1 MTTLSSRSPKVI
13 AIGLT
18 LCVGALLGLAGCA
31 QETAPSASDS
41 GTAQPSTHVNQV
53 LTNAIYGIDAAIYGY
68 GIVGANLTGAEQKKA
83 VRAVAA
89 LNRQRLAFILAVGSQ
104 VNATAVAY
112 EIPFSVSDSATAKK
126 LAALLE
132 VKLIPLFSDVV
143 ASTDGP
149 IKVAAQI
156 AKTKATARAAAWA
169 GTPMSTPAPN
179 ASSSH

>member
-1 MTTLSSRSPKVI
+1 MGSLVAHKKRHPAPQIPAPRSP
-13 AIGLT
+13 
-18 LCVGALLGLAGCA
+18 
-31 QETAPSASDS
+31 Q
-41 GTAQPSTHVNQV
+41 
-53 LTNAIYGIDAAIYGY
+53 
-68 GIVGANLTGAEQKKA
+68 
-83 VRAVAA
+83 
-89 LNRQRLAFILAVGSQ
+89 LAFILAVGSQ

-112 EIPFSVSDSATAKK
+112 EIPFSVSDSTTAKK